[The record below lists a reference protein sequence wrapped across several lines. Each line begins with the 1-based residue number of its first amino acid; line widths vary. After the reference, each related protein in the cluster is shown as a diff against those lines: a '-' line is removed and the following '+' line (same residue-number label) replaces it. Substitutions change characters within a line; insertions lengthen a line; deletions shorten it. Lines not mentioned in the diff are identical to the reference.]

1 MTTRGCVVL
10 KKIVRKAKN
19 LEAGSSIS
27 KMNKKMGSKRQK
39 LLTKSFIGLHNTDP
53 HHLPQQGTTHTAL
66 HIVKSA

>member
-27 KMNKKMGSKRQK
+27 KMNKKKREAK
-39 LLTKSFIGLHNTDP
+39 RRSY
-53 HHLPQQGTTHTAL
+53 
-66 HIVKSA
+66 